1 MTNWTTLPYENL
13 RAYQA
18 ARELLV
24 VVHEAKIADPKLRDQ
39 ALRAAKSVCLN
50 IAEAVGRYTAAD
62 QKRVFAIARGEVCEV
77 NSALDIAARLQTQ
90 GARIKA
96 YDPVAMKKAQGVLKN
111 VTFCKDAYEAA
122 QGADCL
128 ALITEWP
135 QFRSLDF
142 ARVKRLMSH
151 PIVVDGRN
159 FLDGVRL
166 KALGFEY
173 LGMGRFAK

>member
-77 NSALDIAARLQTQ
+77 NSALDIASLIGECPPEKAKAGAELAR
-90 GARIKA
+90 RV
-96 YDPVAMKKAQGVLKN
+96 Y
-111 VTFCKDAYEAA
+111 
-122 QGADCL
+122 
-128 ALITEWP
+128 ALLSGLI
-135 QFRSLDF
+135 R
-142 ARVKRLMSH
+142 K
-151 PIVVDGRN
+151 
-159 FLDGVRL
+159 
-166 KALGFEY
+166 
-173 LGMGRFAK
+173 

>member
-24 VVHEAKIADPKLRDQ
+24 VVHEAKITDPKLRDQ

-77 NSALDIAARLQTQ
+77 NSALDIASLI
-90 GARIKA
+90 GEC
-96 YDPVAMKKAQGVLKN
+96 PPEKAQAGPSSR
-111 VTFCKDAYEAA
+111 AA
-122 QGADCL
+122 S
-128 ALITEWP
+128 T
-135 QFRSLDF
+135 RSS
-142 ARVKRLMSH
+142 A
-151 PIVVDGRN
+151 
-159 FLDGVRL
+159 
-166 KALGFEY
+166 A
-173 LGMGRFAK
+173 